1 MNEILKQT
9 LARLLVGNKGIL
21 AADESFSSADKRLSD
36 VGITPSVETRRLYR
50 ELFLNTPG
58 IEEYLSGVILFDETT
73 KQASNDGVNFVDL
86 LKSKGIVPGI
96 KVDGGLVDLENFP
109 GEKIAEGLDG
119 LATRLD
125 GYFAQGLRFAKW
137 RTVTVIGDETP
148 TMTAII
154 ANSHV
159 LARYAA
165 ICQSRGIVPMV
176 EPEVLIDG
184 DHDINKSEE
193 VTTGVINEL
202 FSQLKNYRVDLSAL
216 ILKTSMVISGKG
228 FVKQATP
235 EEVGAATVRML
246 RNSVPEAVPGVVF
259 LSGGQSPEAATE
271 NLNAIKQFQPLPWQV
286 TFSYARAIQQPA
298 LEIWR
303 GKEGNVEL
311 ARAEFVKTLKRECA
325 AVAGRL

>member
-1 MNEILKQT
+1 MQEILKQT
-9 LARLLVGNKGIL
+9 LKKLLTGNKGIL

-36 VGITPSVETRRLYR
+36 VGITPSTETRRLYR

-58 IEEYLSGVILFDETT
+58 IEQYLSGVILFDETT
-73 KQASNDGVNFVDL
+73 KQSSNDGINFVDL
-86 LKSKGIVPGI
+86 LGRKGIVSGI
-96 KVDGGLVDLENFP
+96 KVDKGLIDLDNFP

-119 LATRLD
+119 LAQRLD
-125 GYFAQGLRFAKW
+125 EYFTLGLRFAKW
-137 RTVTVIGDETP
+137 RTVTVIGPETP

-165 ICQSRGIVPMV
+165 ICQAHGIVPMV

-184 DHDINKSEE
+184 DHDLNKSEE

-202 FSQLKNYRVDLSAL
+202 FTQLKNYRVDLSVL
-216 ILKTSMVISGKG
+216 ILKTSMVISGKD
-228 FVKQATP
+228 FVKQATA

-246 RNSVPEAVPGVVF
+246 RNSVPDEVPGVVF
-259 LSGGQSPEAATE
+259 LSGGQSSEAASE

-303 GKEGNVEL
+303 GKDENMSL
-311 ARAEFVKTLKRECA
+311 AREEFVKILQRECA
-325 AVAGRL
+325 AVAGQL